1 MADRRTN
8 ERGPFHTLLLPGIV
22 AHAMITGGGYST
34 GREIVQYAAR
44 FGPPG
49 WLAVAVVCVG
59 FGVLAALAFEVA
71 RLGRAYDYKAWAKLL
86 VGPLWPLF
94 DLLQL
99 AMMLLVLA
107 VMAAAMGSVLRTT
120 LGVPYGLGLFATFVA
135 VAFLAWKGTHW
146 IERFKTLGT
155 FLLWTVYSAFTLLV
169 VTADPAISTAPA
181 AGSAPA
187 VAGTGS
193 VVLHATTLAVLVS
206 AIQYVGYNLSAF
218 PPVLFCLHRQT
229 TRRQTFTSGLLAG
242 IAMTFPF
249 ALTFLAMMRFWP
261 DPAILG
267 AEVPWLPLL
276 ERASAGRGGPAL
288 WTAVFGL
295 VAGWTLLDTAV
306 GNAHAL
312 VDRVEQNLG
321 DLPRRLRPRSG
332 SFSPA
337 QRALIATA
345 VLGVATLL
353 ARFGIIDLVAR
364 GYGALA
370 WGFIL
375 LLALPLLTVGVWRIA
390 RGSTTAEPDEQVA
403 AVPPPG

>member
-1 MADRRTN
+1 
-8 ERGPFHTLLLPGIV
+8 V
-22 AHAMITGGGYST
+22 
-34 GREIVQYAAR
+34 
-44 FGPPG
+44 
-49 WLAVAVVCVG
+49 
-59 FGVLAALAFEVA
+59 
-71 RLGRAYDYKAWAKLL
+71 
-86 VGPLWPLF
+86 F

-120 LGVPYGLGLFATFVA
+120 LGVPYAAGLFATFVA
-135 VAFLAWKGTHW
+135 VALLAWKGTQW

-155 FLLWTVYSAFTLLV
+155 FLLWAVYTAFTLLV
-169 VTADPAISTAPA
+169 VTADPGASPAPA
-181 AGSAPA
+181 ETSAA
-187 VAGTGS
+187 AAAATGS

-242 IAMTFPF
+242 VAMTFPF

-261 DPAILG
+261 DPAIFG

-337 QRALIATA
+337 QRAFFATA

-364 GYGALA
+364 GYGVLA
-370 WGFIL
+370 WGFIV
-375 LLALPLLTVGVWRIA
+375 LLALPLLTVGVWRITRGAAGATGEDVA
-390 RGSTTAEPDEQVA
+390 RVS
-403 AVPPPG
+403 PPG